1 MEELSDEPLE
11 RDRLLDDGID
21 DTGLLESELRRLL
34 LGLLFAELSNEL
46 LSDESLDE
54 LGDDRDDSLTLEND
68 LLDPKTT
75 DEELIRCLPD
85 MRYG

>member
-1 MEELSDEPLE
+1 MELSDEPLE

-21 DTGLLESELRRLL
+21 DTGLLESELSRLL
-34 LGLLFAELSNEL
+34 LGLLFAELSSEL

-68 LLDPKTT
+68 LLDP
-75 DEELIRCLPD
+75 
-85 MRYG
+85 

>member
-75 DEELIRCLPD
+75 DEKLIRCLPD